1 MKKQDCHTG
10 NPLVFEAGDVKVYAG
25 GTNRNGGWHVMDPAP
40 DLAMGPIGVIVSP
53 KTRDVLPVGWG
64 CTDTAKGASTTVLEI
79 DWPDYNVP
87 KNLGKEFWL
96 ALVEDIKERGITSI
110 SCQCMGGH
118 GRTGVQ
124 VAVLAGLLIPEDQH
138 EWTTAAELI
147 TWVRSRYCEHAVE
160 SKSQEKYI
168 ADMLDIPL
176 GESVITLS
184 SGGGWLSQPSA
195 FVDFDEYSEFTPDE
209 FMQQQKKSERK
220 QKKGKKKQGVSW
232 KRAIP
237 TPLVSGWSLVM
248 CPSCGTHEWRRA
260 TAKYMEEDCVTC
272 GGEVFPIDYDVIAE
286 QSMRCQITDMSCHPM
301 DMYDDISSKFAEAEK
316 QGLQTKFDT
325 NNDPV
330 IKWNTK
336 WYPMSFFMRT
346 EDGNL
351 VAASELW
358 KERVKNAKKEKSKKP
373 KPLSRKQRKS
383 KTLDDY
389 VVQSL
394 DINELGFLDEE

>member
-1 MKKQDCHTG
+1 MS
-10 NPLVFEAGDVKVYAG
+10 E
-25 GTNRNGGWHVMDPAP
+25 
-40 DLAMGPIGVIVSP
+40 
-53 KTRDVLPVGWG
+53 
-64 CTDTAKGASTTVLEI
+64 
-79 DWPDYNVP
+79 
-87 KNLGKEFWL
+87 
-96 ALVEDIKERGITSI
+96 
-110 SCQCMGGH
+110 
-118 GRTGVQ
+118 
-124 VAVLAGLLIPEDQH
+124 
-138 EWTTAAELI
+138 
-147 TWVRSRYCEHAVE
+147 
-160 SKSQEKYI
+160 
-168 ADMLDIPL
+168 
-176 GESVITLS
+176 
-184 SGGGWLSQPSA
+184 PSA

-209 FMQQQKKSERK
+209 LMQQQKKSERK
-220 QKKGKKKQGVSW
+220 QKKGKKKQGVAW

-260 TAKYMEEDCVTC
+260 TAKYMDEDCITC
-272 GGEVFPIDYDVIAE
+272 GEQVFPIDYDVIAE

-301 DMYDDISSKFAEAEK
+301 DMYDDVSSKFAEAEK

-336 WYPMSFFMRT
+336 WYPMSFFRRT
-346 EDGNL
+346 EDGSL
-351 VAASELW
+351 VAASEIW